1 MCCLSRHSVVRYPD
15 PVRDPAVESRLN
27 GKFRSKLTN
36 ARTASSRASNDL
48 NEKFS
53 IRKYQLV
60 LELTRPA
67 HRSLV
72 ELGREHK
79 DPSSMERR
87 IMEMEQ
93 VKTKSVQPHQRFTLP
108 EVTWEQLDE
117 PGAYVELGSGE
128 EALIPGGS
136 PIIHKESIGASR
148 LVQVSRNPF
157 VTTLQARLSCA
168 QHNIEPNF

>member
-1 MCCLSRHSVVRYPD
+1 
-15 PVRDPAVESRLN
+15 
-27 GKFRSKLTN
+27 
-36 ARTASSRASNDL
+36 
-48 NEKFS
+48 
-53 IRKYQLV
+53 
-60 LELTRPA
+60 
-67 HRSLV
+67 
-72 ELGREHK
+72 
-79 DPSSMERR
+79 MET
-87 IMEMEQ
+87 EQ
-93 VKTKSVQPHQRFTLP
+93 VKTKSVQPQQRFTLP

-117 PGAYVELGSGE
+117 PGAYVELGSGDLYRVPQ